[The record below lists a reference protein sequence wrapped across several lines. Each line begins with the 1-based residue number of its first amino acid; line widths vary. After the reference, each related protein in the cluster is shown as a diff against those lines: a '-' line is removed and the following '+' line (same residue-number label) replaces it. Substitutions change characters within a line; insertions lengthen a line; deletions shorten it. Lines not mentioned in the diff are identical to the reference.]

1 MPFPNISPVAFYFFG
16 FPIRWYAL
24 AYIAGFLISFYLIK
38 YFLRHNT
45 NSTVS
50 YKNLDDLFTYM
61 IFGIILGGRLGYV
74 LFYNFTYYLSHLA
87 EIFQIWHGGMS
98 FHGGLIGSIVALFL
112 WCKRYKKS
120 FLYMS
125 DILCTCAPIGLFFGR
140 IANFIN
146 GELYGRI
153 TTSKFGVIF
162 PNTNG
167 IPRYPSQLFE
177 AVTEGLILF
186 TVLMCLRRLKS
197 IKNRYGLIAFIFIG
211 GYAISRIC
219 VENFREPDEQIGF
232 ISAHITMGQIL
243 STPML
248 LLSIFGIFYLLKR
261 NPQEE
266 LFITSPLL
274 DNCSFATHRF
284 FTRNGGV
291 SSGVFESAN
300 CKFET
305 SDKKDNVKKNREILL
320 SSIGLNANTSLITL
334 NQKHTDNVIVID
346 KQIENVNDYL
356 NIEADGLLSTVPNI
370 AIGILT
376 ADCVPVILIDEKKK
390 IVGAIHCG
398 WQGIYNDIIK
408 ATSKKLKELGSNIED
423 VNVALGPCLKQKSY
437 EVDFNFK
444 DKILSQNKDFD
455 ILFKPIKKKNKYL
468 FDCTKYCIMKL
479 RLEGFNIIETLD
491 FDTYT
496 QKDLFF
502 SYRRSV
508 ITKDFATSP
517 TDEGRILSVIVIKE

>member
-16 FPIRWYAL
+16 LPIRWYAL
-24 AYIAGFLISFYLIK
+24 AYITGLLVSLYLIK

-61 IFGIILGGRLGYV
+61 IFGIILGGRFGYI
-74 LFYNFTYYLSHLA
+74 LFYNFTYYLSHII

-98 FHGGLIGSIVALFL
+98 FHGGLIGSIIALFL
-112 WCKRYKKS
+112 WCKKYKKN

-153 TTSKFGVIF
+153 TTSKLGIIF

-177 AVTEGLILF
+177 ALTEGLVLF
-186 TVLMCLRRLKS
+186 IVLMCLRRIKA
-197 IKNRYGLIAFIFIG
+197 IKNRYGLTAFIFVG
-211 GYAISRIC
+211 GYAVSRIL
-219 VENFREPDEQIGF
+219 VENFREPDAQIGF
-232 ISAHITMGQIL
+232 ISKHITMGQIL

-248 LLSIFGIFYLLKR
+248 LLSIIGIVWLLRK
-261 NPQEE
+261 NPKEE
-266 LFITSPLL
+266 LYITSPLL
-274 DNCSFATHRF
+274 DNFTFATHRF
-284 FTRNGGV
+284 FTRNGGI

-305 SDKKDNVKKNREILL
+305 SDKKDNVQKNREILL
-320 SSIGLNANTSLITL
+320 SSIGIDANTSLITL
-334 NQKHTDNVIVID
+334 NQKHTDNVVVID
-346 KQIENVNDYL
+346 KQPTNIDDYL
-356 NIEADGLLSTVPNI
+356 NIEADGLLSTIPNI

-408 ATSKKLKELGSNIED
+408 ATANKLKKLGSNIED
-423 VNVALGPCLKQKSY
+423 VNVALGPCLKRKFY
-437 EVDFNFK
+437 EVDFEFK
-444 DKILSQNKDFD
+444 DKIIAQNKEFE
-455 ILFKPIKKKNKYL
+455 ILFTPVKTKYL

-479 RLEGFNIIETLD
+479 KAEGFNTIETLD
-491 FDTYT
+491 FDTYA

-502 SYRRSV
+502 SYRRSI
-508 ITKDFATSP
+508 ITKDFATTP
-517 TDEGRILSVIVIKE
+517 TDEGRMLSIIAIKG